1 MQVWSDVD
9 IGRSRVVRHSIGEVQ
24 LLKFF
29 LPEAVSQP
37 ELTAV
42 LQRVIFEC
50 IESGLRGAL
59 VLDYDRPAMS
69 HAELKAAMAS
79 MDFTRCP
86 PNFRLAIVAVRKP
99 SYEAYRYA
107 LETLKL
113 SAHAAL
119 FWDELEAMHWLRQQ
133 FPDAESERQAAGRQ
147 TQ

>member
-1 MQVWSDVD
+1 VD

-29 LPEAVSQP
+29 LPEGVSQA

-59 VLDYDRPAMS
+59 VLDYDRPAMT
-69 HAELKAAMAS
+69 HAELKAAMAG

-86 PNFRLAIVAVRKP
+86 PNFRLAVVAVRK
-99 SYEAYRYA
+99 SAYEAYRYA

-119 FWDELEAMHWLRQQ
+119 FWDELEAMHWLRLQ
-133 FPDAESERQAAGRQ
+133 FPDAANEREAEGQRNE
-147 TQ
+147 

>member
-1 MQVWSDVD
+1 MD
-9 IGRSRVVRHSIGEVQ
+9 IGRSRVVQHSIGKVQ

-42 LQRVIFEC
+42 LQRVILEC
-50 IESGLRGAL
+50 VEKGLRGAL

-69 HAELKAAMAS
+69 HAELKAAMAG

-86 PNFRLAIVAVRKP
+86 TNFRLALVAFRKP
-99 SYEAYRYA
+99 AYEAYRYA

-113 SAHAAL
+113 SPHARL

-133 FPDAESERQAAGRQ
+133 FPGTGTQPAASA
-147 TQ
+147 

>member
-1 MQVWSDVD
+1 VD
-9 IGRSRVVRHSIGEVQ
+9 IGRSRVVQHSIGEVQ

-42 LQRVIFEC
+42 LQRVILEC
-50 IESGLRGAL
+50 VEKGLRGAL

-69 HAELKAAMAS
+69 HAELKTAMAG
-79 MDFTRCP
+79 MDLTRCP
-86 PNFRLAIVAVRKP
+86 PNFRLALVAFRK
-99 SYEAYRYA
+99 SAYEAYRYA

-113 SAHAAL
+113 SPHAKL

-133 FPDAESERQAAGRQ
+133 FPEAGSERPATSARSS
-147 TQ
+147 

>member
-1 MQVWSDVD
+1 
-9 IGRSRVVRHSIGEVQ
+9 VQ

-29 LPEAVSQP
+29 LPEGVSQA

-59 VLDYDRPAMS
+59 VLDYDRPAMT
-69 HAELKAAMAS
+69 HAELKAAMAG

-86 PNFRLAIVAVRKP
+86 PNFRLAVVAVRK
-99 SYEAYRYA
+99 SAYEAYRYA

-119 FWDELEAMHWLRQQ
+119 FWDELEAMHWLRLQ
-133 FPDAESERQAAGRQ
+133 FPDAANEREAEGQRNE
-147 TQ
+147 

>member
-1 MQVWSDVD
+1 LQACPDVD

-37 ELTAV
+37 ELTSV
-42 LQRVIFEC
+42 LQRVILEC
-50 IESGLRGAL
+50 VEKGLRGAL
-59 VLDYDRPAMS
+59 VLDYDRPAMT
-69 HAELKAAMAS
+69 HAELKAAMAG

-86 PNFRLAIVAVRKP
+86 QNFRLALVAVRKP
-99 SYEAYRYA
+99 AYEAYRYA

-113 SAHAAL
+113 SLHAKL

-133 FPDAESERQAAGRQ
+133 FPEAGTRSAQ
-147 TQ
+147 SA

>member
-1 MQVWSDVD
+1 MD
-9 IGRSRVVRHSIGEVQ
+9 IGRARVVRHSIGEVQ
-24 LLKFF
+24 LLKFL

-50 IESGLRGAL
+50 VERGLRGAL

-69 HAELKAAMAS
+69 QAELKAAVAS

-86 PNFRLAIVAVRKP
+86 PNFRLALVAFRKP
-99 SYEAYRYA
+99 AYEAYRYA

-113 SAHAAL
+113 SPQATL
-119 FWDELEAMHWLRQQ
+119 FWDELEAMHWLRLQ
-133 FPDAESERQAAGRQ
+133 FPDVGTQPAASA
-147 TQ
+147 